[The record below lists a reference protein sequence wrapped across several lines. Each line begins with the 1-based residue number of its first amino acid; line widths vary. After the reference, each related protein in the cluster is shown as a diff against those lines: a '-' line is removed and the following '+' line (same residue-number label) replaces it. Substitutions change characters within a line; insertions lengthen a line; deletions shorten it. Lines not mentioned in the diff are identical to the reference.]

1 MNNLISN
8 KLAKVSVLVVFLI
21 ALAINIKVTLDDPF
35 LMLTEGVLAQ
45 ISDSDGSITS
55 SSPKQEEE
63 SSDVRQGYSWG
74 QQSVP
79 KSTIR
84 TTVTTISSEV
94 ETKISRG
101 LIRGFSF
108 SGKIKTERSESETT
122 TSNHIY
128 CCNPSNSGSAC
139 NFKLAHHNCGI
150 N

>member
-8 KLAKVSVLVVFLI
+8 KLAKVSALVVFLV

-45 ISDSDGSITS
+45 ISDSDGPITS
-55 SSPKQEEE
+55 SSPKQDEEE
-63 SSDVRQGYSWG
+63 ELDVRQGYSWG

-94 ETKISRG
+94 ETKISLG

-108 SGKIKTERSESETT
+108 NGKIKTERSESETT

-128 CCNPSNSGSAC
+128 CCIPSNPGSAC
-139 NFKLAHHNCGI
+139 NF
-150 N
+150 